1 MNRYTLGAGIREGCM
16 ILLALIFL
24 SPVYILLNL
33 ALGGDETN
41 PLLPVTH
48 LTFSNF
54 AEAWTEGALGS
65 AFATSLLVTTA
76 SVVIVIVLASFAA
89 FPLARITSRLSRG
102 AYYVIMA
109 GITIP
114 YFIAMVP
121 FYQTIHQLGLLGS
134 PLSLIILY
142 SGHQFPLSVFLYTT
156 FLRDLPIEYEEA
168 AALDGCSSFQAFT
181 KVVFPLLRPVTGT
194 VAILNVI
201 AIWNDFLIPLLF
213 LGTGT
218 TRTLPVAI
226 YGFVGDYT
234 AQWPLI
240 FAGVTISIIPLLI
253 VYFVL
258 QKRVMTGFGSGI
270 KG

>member
-1 MNRYTLGAGIREGCM
+1 MNRYTVGVGIREGIM

-24 SPVYILLNL
+24 SPVYVMLNL
-33 ALGGDETN
+33 ALGGSQTN

-54 AEAWTEGALGS
+54 TEAWAEGALGS
-65 AFATSLLVTTA
+65 AFLTSFIVTAA
-76 SVVIVIVLASFAA
+76 SVVIVVVLASFAA
-89 FPLARITSRLSRG
+89 YPLARVTSRLSRS
-102 AYYVIMA
+102 AFFVIMA
-109 GITIP
+109 GLTIP

-121 FYQTIHQLGLLGS
+121 FYQTIHQIGLLGS

-156 FLRDLPIEYEEA
+156 FLRGLPIEYEEA
-168 AALDGCSSFQAFT
+168 AALDGCSSFQVFT
-181 KVVFPLLRPVTGT
+181 KVVFPLLRPVTAT
-194 VAILNVI
+194 VVVLNVI

-218 TRTLPVAI
+218 SRTLPVAI
-226 YGFVGDYT
+226 YEFVGDYT

-240 FAGVTISIIPLLI
+240 FAGVTISILPLLI